1 MRKIKPPPFN
11 ARQNISE
18 ERLPKM
24 RNFFKFKNAS
34 SVTGK
39 ITAKRILTITVCP
52 VLLAAVILACINIGD
67 VIKRVGSEAV
77 YGDYDINLIY
87 YNHLSLKQKKLYN
100 SITDASE
107 LCSEYTEI
115 LDYTYDENDITKVIK
130 YIRAEHPELFY
141 VDFGSLEIQ
150 NSYRKSMVKMAYCAS
165 SEQIDIMKKELEYK
179 LGQIVSLTAE
189 SEENFR
195 KILILHDALIA
206 SCSPVNSDESS
217 NPLYRSAYGAIV
229 LGKASADGYAQAYGL
244 LLEKSGIYS
253 CLVFG
258 NQRKS
263 GANLVWNLVC
273 DNGNYYHVDT
283 LWDDP
288 EIPENP
294 DTALHAYFAIS
305 TTEISFERNI
315 YDREIIPSSENVPDY
330 YSLVLRKANNEQEL
344 ADILAPLIAELEETG
359 TRYGEIYVPF
369 SPSDEQLYGAITDAI
384 RNVNIKSENGKLI
397 LAIADTYPIS
407 DRPGYIVFKLYYADE
422 TTKTNYSKFI

>member
-1 MRKIKPPPFN
+1 
-11 ARQNISE
+11 
-18 ERLPKM
+18 M
-24 RNFFKFKNAS
+24 RNFFKIKNAS
-34 SVTGK
+34 SVTAK
-39 ITAKRILTITVCP
+39 ITAKRILTITACP

-67 VIKRVGSEAV
+67 IINRAGSETV
-77 YGDYDINLIY
+77 SGDYNINLIY
-87 YNHLSLKQKKLYN
+87 YNHLSLKQKKLYT
-100 SITDASE
+100 SITDAAKG
-107 LCSEYTEI
+107 CDEYTEI
-115 LDYTYDENDITKVIK
+115 LDYTYDGSDLTRVIE

-141 VDFGSLEIQ
+141 VDFSSLEIQ
-150 NSYRKSMVKMAYCAS
+150 NSYRKSMVKMYYYAVP
-165 SEQIDIMKKELEYK
+165 EQIDTMKKELESK
-179 LGQIVSLTAE
+179 LGQLVAMTDGT
-189 SEENFR
+189 EENFS
-195 KILILHDALIA
+195 KVLTLHDALIA
-206 SCSPVNSDESS
+206 SCSPISPDESID
-217 NPLYRSAYGAIV
+217 PFYGSAYGAIV

-244 LLEKSGIYS
+244 LLERAGIYS

-263 GANLVWNLVC
+263 GSNLVWNLVC

-288 EIPENP
+288 EIPEDP
-294 DTALHAYFAIS
+294 SAALHAYFAIS

-344 ADILAPLIAELEETG
+344 ADILVPLIAELAEAG
-359 TRYGEIYVPF
+359 TRYGEIYASF